1 MSKILTNT
9 VKKTAGWIVVFTY
22 ILVAAVAFGII
33 FNAKGYGAF
42 NKSVVLDDVK
52 TLTVSMNQHA
62 YLTELDT
69 VEDACE
75 EIFADLEVSYQM
87 KGEMTGDESELVYV
101 FDESVNLG
109 KVEAQLEAKIAEL
122 QKDSLNGTFIT
133 VATNKLETAEF
144 LAKDYALRGVIAGLV
159 MIILVYIYA
168 AIRFGIGK
176 GVLAA
181 LGTLCSIGLTAA
193 VMVFTRIPVTA
204 SVSYVFATAGLLGAV
219 ASIITLN
226 KIKAAEKAEGA
237 SEMSAEEVIVAASAK
252 KEVMSITLV
261 SCAALVVLALVA
273 TTNVKWF
280 ALAAIV
286 GVIAAAIAGLKFV
299 PALYVPMKE
308 AADKKPKEG
317 YVGAKKT
324 STKEKKVFAKKEA
337 PVAPIAPVAPA
348 APVVEEPAAPA
359 EEVEEVE
366 AVEEAAE
373 VTEEAVE
380 ETAEVVEETVEETVE
395 TVEAPIEEAAED
407 KE

>member
-22 ILVAAVAFGII
+22 ILIAAVAFGII
-33 FNAKGYGAF
+33 FGAKGYGVF
-42 NKSVVLDDVK
+42 NKSAVLDDVN
-52 TLTVSMNQHA
+52 TLTISMNQHA

-75 EIFADLEVSYQM
+75 EVFADLDISYQM

-101 FDESVNLG
+101 FDESVSLR

-122 QKDSLNGTFIT
+122 QKDALDGTFIT

-181 LGTLCSIGLTAA
+181 IGTLCSMGLTAA

-237 SEMSAEEVIVAASAK
+237 NEMSAEEVISAASAK

-280 ALAAIV
+280 ALAAII

-324 STKEKKVFAKKEA
+324 STKEKKVFAKK
-337 PVAPIAPVAPA
+337 VVSV

-366 AVEEAAE
+366 EAEETVEEIPAE
-373 VTEEAVE
+373 EPAE
-380 ETAEVVEETVEETVE
+380 ETIEETVEETVE
-395 TVEAPIEEAAED
+395 ETAED
-407 KE
+407 EE

>member
-33 FNAKGYGAF
+33 FGAKGYGVF
-42 NKSVVLDDVK
+42 NKSAVLDDVN

-75 EIFADLEVSYQM
+75 EVFADLDISYQM

-101 FDESVNLG
+101 FDESVSLR

-122 QKDSLNGTFIT
+122 QKDALDGTFIT

-159 MIILVYIYA
+159 MIVLVYIYA

-237 SEMSAEEVIVAASAK
+237 SEMSAEQVIVAASAK
-252 KEVMSITLV
+252 KEVMPITLV

-324 STKEKKVFAKKEA
+324 STKEKKVFAKK
-337 PVAPIAPVAPA
+337 VVSV

-366 AVEEAAE
+366 EAEETVEEIPAE
-373 VTEEAVE
+373 GPAE
-380 ETAEVVEETVEETVE
+380 ETIEETVEETVE
-395 TVEAPIEEAAED
+395 ETAED
-407 KE
+407 EE

>member
-22 ILVAAVAFGII
+22 ILIAAVAFGII
-33 FNAKGYGAF
+33 FGAKGYGVF
-42 NKSVVLDDVK
+42 NKSAVLDDVN
-52 TLTVSMNQHA
+52 TLTISMNQHA

-75 EIFADLEVSYQM
+75 EVFADLDISYQM

-101 FDESVNLG
+101 FDESVSLR

-122 QKDSLNGTFIT
+122 QKDALDGTFIT
-133 VATNKLETAEF
+133 VAVNKLETAEF

-159 MIILVYIYA
+159 MIVLVYIYA

-181 LGTLCSIGLTAA
+181 IGTLCAMGLTAA

-237 SEMSAEEVIVAASAK
+237 NEMSAEQVIVAASAK
-252 KEVMSITLV
+252 KEVMPITLV

-280 ALAAIV
+280 ALAAII

-337 PVAPIAPVAPA
+337 PVAPVAPA

-366 AVEEAAE
+366 EAEETVEEVPAE
-373 VTEEAVE
+373 EPAE
-380 ETAEVVEETVEETVE
+380 ETIEETVEETVE
-395 TVEAPIEEAAED
+395 ETAED
-407 KE
+407 EE

>member
-1 MSKILTNT
+1 
-9 VKKTAGWIVVFTY
+9 
-22 ILVAAVAFGII
+22 
-33 FNAKGYGAF
+33 
-42 NKSVVLDDVK
+42 
-52 TLTVSMNQHA
+52 
-62 YLTELDT
+62 
-69 VEDACE
+69 
-75 EIFADLEVSYQM
+75 
-87 KGEMTGDESELVYV
+87 
-101 FDESVNLG
+101 
-109 KVEAQLEAKIAEL
+109 
-122 QKDSLNGTFIT
+122 
-133 VATNKLETAEF
+133 
-144 LAKDYALRGVIAGLV
+144 
-159 MIILVYIYA
+159 
-168 AIRFGIGK
+168 
-176 GVLAA
+176 
-181 LGTLCSIGLTAA
+181 
-193 VMVFTRIPVTA
+193 
-204 SVSYVFATAGLLGAV
+204 
-219 ASIITLN
+219 
-226 KIKAAEKAEGA
+226 AEGA

-252 KEVMSITLV
+252 KEVMSITLA

-337 PVAPIAPVAPA
+337 PVAPVALVAPA

-366 AVEEAAE
+366 E
-373 VTEEAVE
+373 VTEEAVEETVEEPAVE

-395 TVEAPIEEAAED
+395 EAVEAPVEEAAED